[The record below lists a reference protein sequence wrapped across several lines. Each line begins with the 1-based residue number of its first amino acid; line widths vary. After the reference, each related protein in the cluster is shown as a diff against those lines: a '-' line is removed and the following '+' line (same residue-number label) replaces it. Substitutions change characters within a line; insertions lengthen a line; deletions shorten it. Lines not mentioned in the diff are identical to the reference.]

1 MPSSDA
7 LPYELP
13 EPTRAK
19 ISALAEIVDIPKSR
33 FQDVSDEDSIKA
45 LTGLILYRHLDTP
58 KEREV
63 NRHWATL
70 PTPLQMSLRKQRNFV
85 LVNPNWGIWSLST
98 EELRN
103 QSHLVQKLNE
113 IAQLLG
119 LGGLSVAQF
128 KKVFRFL
135 KKGQLGSVVI
145 LLLAGTLLTVKNLE
159 GRKINAEMV
168 RRLKETGEL

>member
-1 MPSSDA
+1 M
-7 LPYELP
+7 
-13 EPTRAK
+13 
-19 ISALAEIVDIPKSR
+19 
-33 FQDVSDEDSIKA
+33 
-45 LTGLILYRHLDTP
+45 
-58 KEREV
+58 
-63 NRHWATL
+63 
-70 PTPLQMSLRKQRNFV
+70 
-85 LVNPNWGIWSLST
+85 ST

-128 KKVFRFL
+128 KKAFRFL